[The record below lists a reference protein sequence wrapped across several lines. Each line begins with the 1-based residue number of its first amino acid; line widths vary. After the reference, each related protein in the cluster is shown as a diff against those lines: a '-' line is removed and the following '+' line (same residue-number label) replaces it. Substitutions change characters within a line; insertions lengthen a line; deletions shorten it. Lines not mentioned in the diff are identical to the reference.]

1 VRARFR
7 LQIAMGPSVTH
18 FIGTQTTVHYANLA
32 SEAGGKRSGFDLL
45 VGALTRRHA
54 AQGLAATQAHA
65 QAVQTISQDLRR
77 QGHVLGTTDVT
88 GLLLLVIVP
97 GAAVAGLLLLVPARW
112 PAPAPAAMPGGQAEM
127 TTGA

>member
-1 VRARFR
+1 
-7 LQIAMGPSVTH
+7 MGPSVTH

-32 SEAGGKRSGFDLL
+32 SEAGVKRSGFDLL
-45 VGALTRRHA
+45 VGALTRRYA

-97 GAAVAGLLLLVPARW
+97 GAAGLLLLVPARW
-112 PAPAPAAMPGGQAEM
+112 PAPAPAAMPGSQAEM